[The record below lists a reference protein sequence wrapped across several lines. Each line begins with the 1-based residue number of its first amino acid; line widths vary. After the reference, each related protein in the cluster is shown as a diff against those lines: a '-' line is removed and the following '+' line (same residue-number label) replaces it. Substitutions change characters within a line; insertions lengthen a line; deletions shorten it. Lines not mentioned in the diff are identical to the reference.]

1 MAAERVFGDQL
12 GDWKRSAYCGEPRAT
27 AVGNEMILVGWVH
40 RRRDHGGVIFV
51 DLRDRT
57 GLCQVVFNPDN
68 LSPDDFAQAHQL
80 KDEFVL
86 AVRGRVQDRP
96 EGTVNPNL
104 PTVEIEVMTSSVEIL
119 NTSRPMPF
127 RLDEY
132 THVNED
138 ARLKYRFLDL
148 RRPEMQRNFI
158 MRHNL
163 YQVVRRYLSDHG
175 YLEFSTPILTKS

>member
-1 MAAERVFGDQL
+1 MGFSGE
-12 GDWKRSAYCGEPRAT
+12 KRTCYCGEVRKSHIGST
-27 AVGNEMILVGWVH
+27 VVLKGWVH

-57 GLCQVVFNPDN
+57 GLCQVVLNPETLPAETFD
-68 LSPDDFAQAHQL
+68 AAHSL

-86 AVRGRVQDRP
+86 AIRGTVRARP

-104 PTVEIEVMTSSVEIL
+104 PTGEIEVATQEFEIL
-119 NTSRPMPF
+119 NTSQPIPF

-132 THVNED
+132 SNVNED

-148 RRPEMQRNFI
+148 RRPEMQRNFV
-158 MRHNL
+158 MRHKM
-163 YQVVRRYLSDHG
+163 YQVVRQFLSEDG
-175 YLEFSTPILTKS
+175 YL